1 MTELGVS
8 TQSKVLMPKEE
19 LTDLDELK
27 RELPEDEYNSIV
39 ESMKGQFEE
48 VDKPLMTGNMTMVK
62 LYHCPE
68 YSNKVTT
75 DMTDV
80 KFNDP
85 LMGRG
90 RYRREGQKIGEM
102 ELAALLAR
110 KANKFVDASRAESA
124 KVDNQLFLN
133 NLLGLGM
140 RVVDDSGYNIGG
152 GDLKTS
158 INKMKN
164 KYKVK

>member
-1 MTELGVS
+1 
-8 TQSKVLMPKEE
+8 
-19 LTDLDELK
+19 
-27 RELPEDEYNSIV
+27 
-39 ESMKGQFEE
+39 
-48 VDKPLMTGNMTMVK
+48 
-62 LYHCPE
+62 
-68 YSNKVTT
+68 
-75 DMTDV
+75 
-80 KFNDP
+80 
-85 LMGRG
+85 
-90 RYRREGQKIGEM
+90 M